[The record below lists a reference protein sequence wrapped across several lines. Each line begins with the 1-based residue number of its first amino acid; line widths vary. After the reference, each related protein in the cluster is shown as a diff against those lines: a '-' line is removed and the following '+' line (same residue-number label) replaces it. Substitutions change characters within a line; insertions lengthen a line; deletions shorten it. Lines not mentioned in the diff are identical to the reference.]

1 MNAMTQCT
9 NPVKIVVLDGRC
21 LNPGDLNWSE
31 FEALGPTTVYKSS
44 PPNTVVERSRDA
56 FAIITNKT
64 LVDAKIMDALPQL
77 RYIGILATGYNV
89 VEIAAARERDIIVTN
104 VPKYST
110 DSVAQCAF
118 THILNLSFHFVR
130 HNDAVKAGK
139 WCSHEDF
146 CFWETSLLEISGKTL
161 GIVGYGE
168 IGKAVAKI
176 ASAFGMK
183 VLAYGPRLAKDG
195 SKDDNGVSRVDLPTL
210 LKQSDVVSL
219 HCPLTAENKEMVNGE
234 FLSQMKRTAF
244 LINTSRGGLVNEKEL
259 AEALNN
265 GRIAGAGVDV
275 LACEPPKPDNPLLT
289 AENCYISPHIA
300 WATFD
305 SRRRLM
311 EIAAANLRA
320 FLAGDAKNVV

>member
-1 MNAMTQCT
+1 MTQYT

-21 LNPGDLNWSE
+21 LNPGDLSWSK
-31 FEALGPTTVYKSS
+31 FESLGPTTVYESS
-44 PPNTVVERSRDA
+44 PPETVVERSRDA

-64 LVDAKIMDALPQL
+64 LIDAKIMDSLPNL

-89 VEIAAARERDIIVTN
+89 VEIAATKERNIIVCN

-110 DSVAQCAF
+110 DSVAQCTF

-130 HNDAVKAGK
+130 HNDAVKGGK
-139 WCSHEDF
+139 WCRLEDF
-146 CFWETSLLEISGKTL
+146 CFWETSLLEISGKTI

-176 ASAFGMK
+176 AIAFGMK
-183 VLAYGPRLAKDG
+183 VLAYGPRLVKDG
-195 SKDDNGVSRVDLPTL
+195 SKDEIGVSRVDLPTL
-210 LKQSDVVSL
+210 LKQSDIVSL
-219 HCPLTAENKEMVNGE
+219 HCPLTAENKEMVNGD
-234 FLSQMKRTAF
+234 FLGQMKRTAF
-244 LINTSRGGLVNEKEL
+244 LINTSRGGLINEEEL
-259 AEALNN
+259 AKALNQ
-265 GRIAGAGVDV
+265 GRIAGAGLDV
-275 LACEPPKPDNPLLT
+275 LAAEPPKLVNPLLV

-311 EIAAANLRA
+311 EIAADNLRY
-320 FLAGDAKNVV
+320 FLAGDAKNVVNG